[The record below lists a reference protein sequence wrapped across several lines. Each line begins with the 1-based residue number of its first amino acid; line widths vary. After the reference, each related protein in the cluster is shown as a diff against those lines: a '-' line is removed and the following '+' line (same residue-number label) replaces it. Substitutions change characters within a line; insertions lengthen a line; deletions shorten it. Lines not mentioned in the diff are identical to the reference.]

1 MFVRAIE
8 RVWQQQAL
16 ATADGAASRA
26 ERRER
31 VTQENHHSLRSPI
44 QLSLTHVHPSH
55 TPHRCWLTRCSSVSS
70 AARSRF
76 SSIRPERQGNVSLIL
91 ARPGKQMAQAAAG
104 GLSPFPASQGHT
116 RFPVGC
122 QMRLRW
128 LQSYASFIVRAS
140 VPADLRRGGSTAL
153 WFWWLELNLWRAE
166 PLRNKRCFHN
176 DAILCFP
183 TLILEAHQHYRCLPY
198 LTRSFKV

>member
-16 ATADGAASRA
+16 TTADGAASRA

-44 QLSLTHVHPSH
+44 QLSPTHVHPSH
-55 TPHRCWLTRCSSVSS
+55 APHRCWWIRCRPVSLVAWRRIS
-70 AARSRF
+70 GVQ
-76 SSIRPERQGNVSLIL
+76 PERQGNVSLIL
-91 ARPGKQMAQAAAG
+91 ARPGKQMARAAAG

-122 QMRLRW
+122 QTRLRW
-128 LQSYASFIVRAS
+128 RRGYASFILWAS
-140 VPADLRRGGSTAL
+140 VPADLHRGGSTAL
-153 WFWWLELNLWRAE
+153 WVWWLQLQ
-166 PLRNKRCFHN
+166 
-176 DAILCFP
+176 FP
-183 TLILEAHQHYRCLPY
+183 RSLETGKQLTATSKIKVLVFPNPVSRGTSTLD
-198 LTRSFKV
+198 